1 MRILLLNQ
9 NKKELTVI
17 HLELGA
23 EHHYFGSIK
32 ALCDQFGKEQI
43 GITYK
48 SLANIGITPDKPY
61 RNKFCTVR
69 KGILLTASKAKAEHS
84 KPM

>member
-1 MRILLLNQ
+1 MATDKQER
-9 NKKELTVI
+9 TVI

-32 ALCDQFGKEQI
+32 ALCDHFGKEQI

-48 SLANIGITPDKPY
+48 SLANIGIAPDKPY
-61 RNKFCTVR
+61 CNKFCTIR
-69 KGILLTASKAKAEHS
+69 KGTLLTAPKAVSENGGE
-84 KPM
+84 

>member
-1 MRILLLNQ
+1 MAADKQER
-9 NKKELTVI
+9 TVI

-32 ALCDQFGKEQI
+32 ALCDHFGKEKI

-48 SLANIGITPDKPY
+48 SLANIGITPDKSY
-61 RNKFCTVR
+61 RNKYCTIR
-69 KGILLTASKAKAEHS
+69 KGILLTAPKTMSENS
-84 KPM
+84 DE